1 MLALSACSA
10 APRPFPLRDPLRVD
24 TDLHS
29 VSVEC
34 HEEGTDD
41 DPHHRSC
48 APENYVSPL
57 AWDGVDNSIFRP
69 LVEVF
74 AVDPGGEA
82 VNVNSFDEV
91 ADSAW
96 FTNRLGAR
104 ELSIDEIKAGACE
117 RNELLDGEKEGDGA
131 WLIVASKGG
140 SKTHPAW
147 LNNMIKHPDD
157 IWLEVGKRK
166 MKVHADALTGAARE
180 EAYGRIA
187 AEAPN
192 YGDYPKKTDRVI
204 PVIRLTPVSGS

>member
-1 MLALSACSA
+1 MDMPGGKLLQKVFEPLAKRHVGAYRKTGGTDRMS
-10 APRPFPLRDPLRVD
+10 RMMKFPLILLTTKGATSGEERVVA
-24 TDLHS
+24 L
-29 VSVEC
+29 
-34 HEEGTDD
+34 
-41 DPHHRSC
+41 
-48 APENYVSPL
+48 
-57 AWDGVDNSIFRP
+57 
-69 LVEVF
+69 
-74 AVDPGGEA
+74 GG
-82 VNVNSFDEV
+82 FQ
-91 ADSAW
+91 
-96 FTNRLGAR
+96 
-104 ELSIDEIKAGACE
+104 
-117 RNELLDGEKEGDGA
+117 EGDDA

-166 MKVHADALTGAARE
+166 IKVLAEALTGGARE